1 MPSMHEVVWDP
12 EFEFEVKRFQ
22 QNVLAAHVKA
32 ENLHPFDRELFV
44 TTLRQQLLSFYT
56 DIQHG
61 YEILIET
68 VLDLGSSGVSLGGMP
83 PIENRSKKAIEHL
96 FPSLKAI
103 KEFAHR
109 ENVERWAEEGKP
121 LFKTLGLPPQAVA
134 VMYEAAC
141 YLFKEGRNEDA
152 RASFRLLIV
161 LAPHMADF
169 WTGFGAAQL
178 RLGQYDEAV
187 ESLERASSLDPA
199 SISVLLLLCRSLVEL
214 NRRGEAEARLGAR
227 LDEAARS
234 GNRERYET
242 LEAARFEMIK
252 FSSQPRRNES

>member
-1 MPSMHEVVWDP
+1 MQEVLWDP

-22 QNVLAAHVKA
+22 QNILAAHVKS
-32 ENLHPFDRELFV
+32 ETLHPFDRELFIA
-44 TTLRQQLLSFYT
+44 TLRQQLLSFYT

-61 YEILIET
+61 YEVLIET
-68 VLDLGSSGVSLGGMP
+68 VLDLCTSGVSLGGMP
-83 PIENRSKKAIEHL
+83 PLEKRSKKAIQQF
-96 FPSLKAI
+96 FPSQKAI
-103 KEFAHR
+103 KEFYHR

-121 LFKTLGLPPQAVA
+121 LFKALDLPPQAVA

-141 YLFKEGRNEDA
+141 YLFKERRNEDA
-152 RASFRLLIV
+152 RAAFRFLLV
-161 LAPHMADF
+161 LAPYMADF

-178 RLGQYDEAV
+178 RLGQYGDAV
-187 ESLERASSLDPA
+187 ESLERASALDPS
-199 SISVLLLLCRSLVEL
+199 SIQVLLLLCRVLVEL

-234 GNRERYET
+234 GNRERYEI

-252 FSSQPRRNES
+252 FAGQPRGK